1 MSPQTL
7 PNNLT
12 EFSHVSI
19 DNACPGSVVRKLT
32 LAVVIGLLLL
42 FQGFFNSAWAQQCD
56 SCESKGVRVGVQGV
70 LFTSGGAGNNVHIG
84 VDGIN
89 VANGVW
95 TGSDPC
101 NDIILTNEG
110 FFYMKP
116 GRTYLVDA
124 GWFLCVTNINFDVP
138 DGYDLYIK
146 TDASYATNDYYHK
159 ATTIH
164 RTNGGFAQTGDGA
177 WEIVLRESCPSCG
190 GTGSGKPGES
200 TGPEMGTLGSVVW
213 STGLGDLSDSRSAG
227 SISIRESYLSSQTFT
242 PNVLIYTPPENSTEV
257 EDIRVNN
264 DGSVR
269 SPTDQAVIDS
279 TWNSPFGI
287 LRQVKTAQALT
298 DIVTISSSEFDVRF
312 YRPADVGAKV
322 AGLYSVT
329 GQPFVTWKMKNP
341 NPATTDHLQISKIQ
355 PSGTDTNDMA
365 WDSVGGSWSMTKGGG
380 TSVATTLSIVNPS
393 DANERTE
400 TGTTKDN
407 NNQVASKIARTYY
420 TFPWGEEI
428 TKEVLDPDGA
438 ALTTTYT
445 YYQNSAETG
454 RYGRLQSVAR
464 ADGLWEKYDYDGNGN
479 TIQVLRPW
487 KDLTI
492 DNGYYYNSHETLYT
506 YTNNDGVT
514 TLPFNKLVSSVEEQA
529 EGRRIKYQTISRA
542 STTVNGQTAVTE
554 TRTNY
559 SSSSVGLV
567 TKTTTYYETA
577 PALLANRTAYTDYP
591 DGRRDTYT
599 YEKGDY
605 TTNADPSLN
614 AFTPNVNGVSERDT
628 VIHGTVAS
636 PNGIA
641 FKTTEE
647 TSIQDQFGNSV
658 LSETYVYNGATYER
672 IGWTVFGY
680 NDRGQ
685 PIQTSKS
692 NNEVTTYGWNGDQ
705 KTIDTDGSG
714 VETDYTY
721 DSLSRVKT
729 STKKGV
735 AANGGFSA
743 QVDIITTYN
752 YDAQGRTLSTIISG
766 SGLSLAN
773 SRAYD
778 PAGRILSETD
788 PAGLVT
794 NHSYANGGLTHTTTL
809 AGGAT
814 LIADKYIDGRS
825 KSETGTAIIAHAF
838 DYGVNTD
845 GTKYRQEFIGSLGL
859 TSPRWIKTT
868 SDWLDRTMKIEKP
881 SFTGV
886 NAVNVATYNTAG
898 QLQRERESY
907 GVGTVKLRADRLYEY
922 DELGT
927 QVRVGNDVDG
937 SGGFTASS
945 TDRYAE
951 TITVFE
957 KNGSDWFRKTTST
970 TYAKDNDTTVTTTI
984 QKERLN
990 NFPVNGTVKTTADV
1004 ITIDVAGNS
1013 TETTTTV
1020 DSAAKNI
1027 TATTIAPDSTTN
1039 AVSITINGLLQS
1051 STPSTPQSAT
1061 TYAYDALGRPVS
1073 VTEPRTGVSTK
1084 SYHATTGQL
1093 ISASEGANTLTYAY
1107 YTNAESNAGR
1117 VKSQTNAAGKKV
1129 YFIYSSRSELLQTW
1143 GDTTYPLEF
1152 VYDSYGQKTEMHTFR
1167 GGSGWTASTWPTAT
1181 TGTADVSKWIYQD
1194 STGLLTQ
1201 KQDATTQGIVYTYD
1215 LLGRPITRKWA
1226 RASGGNQI
1234 TTTYAYD
1241 VSTGNQ
1247 TVIGYSDGTPQV
1259 TMSYDR
1265 AGRPRYITDAAGAH
1279 TLAYNQAGEFQSEAI
1294 SGGALDGVNV
1304 SVGFDTVLRRNSLQ
1318 VTRSATTYLSQAYG
1332 YDPTSRLSTV
1342 TSGTQT
1348 ATYAYY
1354 STSGLLN
1361 TTNFTGGTNLAR
1373 SYDSFGRLQ
1382 STTTTPAADTAVS
1395 YTYTYNNLNQ
1405 RTRVTREDGSYW
1417 SYAYND
1423 RGELIFGKKYWS
1435 DNSLV
1440 AAQQNEYVFDNLGNR
1455 ISTLGGGDAAGA
1467 NLRSATYTTNSL
1479 NQYSQRTV
1487 PGAVDIIGTAAAA
1500 ANVTVNG
1507 QAPYRRSE
1515 YFAQTLTLSN
1525 TAAPVYAQANITGVR
1540 TGAGP
1545 GGQDVVTNQSGYVYL
1560 PKTPEAFTYD
1570 LDGNLTSDGRWTYT
1584 WDAENR
1590 LTTMTA
1596 LTGVPNSAK
1605 RRLEFIYDGIGRR
1618 VQKKV
1623 YNWNALT
1630 ATYQLQSTTKFVYDG
1645 WNPIAELDASGAL
1658 LRSYVWGQDISTTLH
1673 GAGGVGGLL
1682 LISQG
1687 GNNYAVGY
1695 DGTENVTTLVKTS
1708 DGTVAASYEY
1718 DPFGNTLKSLGA
1730 YAATNPIA
1738 FSTKYLDRE
1747 TGLIYYG
1754 YRYYSPQT
1762 GRWISRDPIASDD
1775 GINLYAYVVNRPID
1789 FTDPDGRQIRRDWKR
1804 VHHHDFDK
1812 ESPNWDFA
1820 EGQMDHTY
1828 HHIALCFKKMD
1839 LDRAV
1844 KEIYSDLE
1852 VFAHFN
1858 SPTKNIANVSINGNR
1873 AHFDLDPSLSA
1884 TASFIAGNSID
1895 VALAKYPERG
1905 EMMAMTIGDHPLV
1918 GVREWSV
1925 KKSKVTIVKP
1935 TRVDIETEAYEQ
1947 VNGLTTRFGRWWN
1960 GRDQQ
1965 DRMWST
1971 YLENIADHWWDAQR
1985 ATVIMRESRVEAAA
1999 ASVNPLKSKLPA
2011 DLQKTRYHDYDEII
2025 QY

>member
-1 MSPQTL
+1 
-7 PNNLT
+7 
-12 EFSHVSI
+12 
-19 DNACPGSVVRKLT
+19 
-32 LAVVIGLLLL
+32 
-42 FQGFFNSAWAQQCD
+42 
-56 SCESKGVRVGVQGV
+56 VGVQGV

-138 DGYDLYIK
+138 EGYDLYIK
-146 TDASYATNDYYHK
+146 TDASYATGDYYHK

-329 GQPFVTWKMKNP
+329 GQPFVTWKIKNP
-341 NPATTDHLQISKIQ
+341 NPTTTDHLQISKIQ

-420 TFPWGEEI
+420 SFPWGEEI

-438 ALTTTYT
+438 ALTTIYT
-445 YYQNSAETG
+445 YYQNSGETG
-454 RYGRLQSVAR
+454 RYGRVQSIAH
-464 ADGLWEKYDYDGNGN
+464 ADGSWEKYDYDGNGN

-514 TLPFNKLVSSVEEQA
+514 TLPFSKLVASVEEQA
-529 EGRRIKYQTISRA
+529 EGRRVKYQTISRA
-542 STTVNGQTAVTE
+542 GTTVNGQTAVTE
-554 TRTNY
+554 TRTDY

-567 TKTTTYYETA
+567 TKTTTYYDTA
-577 PALLANRTAYTDYP
+577 PALLANRLAYVEYP

-599 YEKGDY
+599 YEKGNY

-614 AFTPNVNGVSERDT
+614 AFAPDPNGTSVRETIV
-628 VIHGTVAS
+628 HGTTVS

-641 FKTTEE
+641 FKSSEE
-647 TSIQDQFGNSV
+647 TSVRDPFGNTV
-658 LSETYVYNGATYER
+658 LHEVYVYNGTGYER
-672 IGWTVFGY
+672 IGWNVSTY
-680 NDRGQ
+680 NDRAQ
-685 PIQTSKS
+685 LTQTTQQ
-692 NNEVTTYGWNGDQ
+692 NNQATTTGWIGDQ
-705 KTIDTDGSG
+705 RTLDIDGSG

-735 AANGGFSA
+735 AANGGFPA
-743 QVDIITTYN
+743 QVDIVSTYN
-752 YDAQGRTLSTIISG
+752 YDAKGQRLSMVISAG
-766 SGLSLAN
+766 GLSISN
-773 SRAYD
+773 STAYD
-778 PAGRILSETD
+778 LAGRILSETD

-794 NHSYANGGLTHTTTL
+794 NQSYANGGLTHTTTL
-809 AGGAT
+809 PGGAT
-814 LIADKYIDGRS
+814 RIADNYLDGRA
-825 KSETGTAIIAHAF
+825 KTETGTAIVAHAF

-868 SDWLDRTMKIEKP
+868 SDWLDRTIKIEKP

-898 QLQRERESY
+898 QRQRERESY

-970 TYAKDNDTTVTTTI
+970 TYAKDNDATVTTTI

-1051 STPSTPQSAT
+1051 STPITLQSAT
-1061 TYAYDALGRPVS
+1061 TYAYDALGRPIS
-1073 VTEPRTGVSTK
+1073 VTDPRTGVATK
-1084 SYHATTGQL
+1084 SYDPSTGQL
-1093 ISASEGANTLTYAY
+1093 TSSSDGANTISYVY
-1107 YTNAESNAGR
+1107 YVNADPNAGR
-1117 VKSQTNAAGKKV
+1117 VKSQTNSAGKRV
-1129 YFIYSSRSELLQTW
+1129 YFIYSSRGELLQTW
-1143 GDTTYPLEF
+1143 GDTTYPREF
-1152 VYDSYGQKTEMHTFR
+1152 AYDSYGQKTEMHTFR
-1167 GGSGWTASTWPTAT
+1167 GGSGWTASAWPTAT
-1181 TGTADVSKWIYQD
+1181 TGTADVTKWIYQD

-1201 KQDATTQGIVYTYD
+1201 KQDATAQGPVYTYD
-1215 LLGRPITRKWA
+1215 LLGRLLTRKWV
-1226 RASGGNQI
+1226 RTSGGTQI

-1241 VSTGNQ
+1241 VSTGDR

-1259 TMSYDR
+1259 TMAYDR
-1265 AGRPRYITDAAGAH
+1265 AGHPRYIIDAAGAH
-1279 TLAYNQAGEFQSEAI
+1279 TLTYNQAEEFQSEMI
-1294 SGGALDGVNV
+1294 SSGPLDGVNV
-1304 SVGFDTVLRRNSLQ
+1304 SAGFDLFLRRNSLQ
-1318 VTRSATTYLSQAYG
+1318 ATRNATTYVSQTYG
-1332 YDPTSRLSTV
+1332 YDPTSRLSTI
-1342 TSGTQT
+1342 TSGGQT
-1348 ATYAYY
+1348 ATYDYY
-1354 STSGLLN
+1354 PTSGLLN
-1361 TTNFTGGTNLAR
+1361 TTTFTGGTNLSR
-1373 SYDSFGRLQ
+1373 TYDSFGRLQ
-1382 STTTTPAADTAVS
+1382 SITTTPAADTATS

-1405 RTRVTREDGSYW
+1405 RTRATREDGSYW
-1417 SYAYND
+1417 AYGYND
-1423 RGELIFGKKYWS
+1423 RGELLTGKKYWS
-1435 DNSLV
+1435 DTSPV
-1440 AAQQNEYVFDNLGNR
+1440 AAQQNEYTFDNLGNR
-1455 ISTLGGGDAAGA
+1455 TSTLAGGDAAGA
-1467 NLRSATYTTNSL
+1467 NLRSATYTPNSL

-1487 PGAVDIIGTAAAA
+1487 PGALDIFGSAVAA

-1507 QAPYRRSE
+1507 QAAYRKAE

-1525 TAAPVYAQANITGVR
+1525 TAGPVYAQANVIGVR

-1560 PKTPEAFTYD
+1560 PKTPEAYTYD

-1590 LTTMTA
+1590 LTSMTA
-1596 LTGVPNSAK
+1596 LASVPNGAK
-1605 RRLEFIYDGIGRR
+1605 RRLEFVYDWMGRR

-1623 YNWNALT
+1623 YGWNAIT
-1630 ATYQLQSTTKFVYDG
+1630 ASYQLQSTARFVYERWDLV
-1645 WNPIAELDASGAL
+1645 AELDGNSAL
-1658 LRSYVWGQDISTTLH
+1658 IRSYVWGQDISGTLQD
-1673 GAGGVGGLL
+1673 AGGIGGVL
-1682 LISQG
+1682 LINDGGYTYQG
-1687 GNNYAVGY
+1687 GY
-1695 DGTENVTTLVKTS
+1695 DGNGNVVA
-1708 DGTVAASYEY
+1708 DVNAGTGKAAASYEY
-1718 DPFGNTLKSLGA
+1718 DAFGNTLKATGD
-1730 YAATNPIA
+1730 YAQRNPFK
-1738 FSTKYLDRE
+1738 FSTKYTDGE
-1747 TGLIYYG
+1747 TNLVYFG
-1754 YRYYSPQT
+1754 YRYYQPQT
-1762 GRWISRDPIASDD
+1762 GRWLSKDPMEEQG
-1775 GINLYAYVVNRPID
+1775 GINLYAYVKNDPVS
-1789 FTDPDGRQIRRDWKR
+1789 FTDPLGLWETIAHDYIIDEAFKNCLTGPQLGKLKWASAYVDGLFNGGQSEQYAYQHGMRGGADQSEMTARYAASNFISLQELLAKR
-1804 VHHHDFDK
+1804 YASNCK
-1812 ESPNWDFA
+1812 S
-1820 EGQMDHTY
+1820 GY
-1828 HHIALCFKKMD
+1828 
-1839 LDRAV
+1839 
-1844 KEIYSDLE
+1844 
-1852 VFAHFN
+1852 
-1858 SPTKNIANVSINGNR
+1858 KNIPLGAIGELGQALHTIMDMTSP
-1873 AHFDLDPSLSA
+1873 AHEGFQIWEGPPYP
-1884 TASFIAGNSID
+1884 TFI
-1895 VALAKYPERG
+1895 PG
-1905 EMMAMTIGDHPLV
+1905 EVMSM
-1918 GVREWSV
+1918 
-1925 KKSKVTIVKP
+1925 IV
-1935 TRVDIETEAYEQ
+1935 
-1947 VNGLTTRFGRWWN
+1947 
-1960 GRDQQ
+1960 
-1965 DRMWST
+1965 
-1971 YLENIADHWWDAQR
+1971 
-1985 ATVIMRESRVEAAA
+1985 
-1999 ASVNPLKSKLPA
+1999 
-2011 DLQKTRYHDYDEII
+2011 
-2025 QY
+2025 